1 MPEYI
6 FSRRLD
12 SMIIIAKVNA
22 INTSDGVYNV
32 AVKDKENSYNVKVNP
47 ALNYSFTIG
56 QVYEF
61 DVTKV
66 EGTERVSYNLNS
78 AKHIDEFD
86 IITKE
91 EVLREFFPKAPI
103 DSKDAKPEVYKYI
116 DRIDNKIIKDICIKL
131 IKENEDD
138 FFIYPAASKL
148 HHAYVGGLAYHSIGM
163 LHLAD
168 GFIENYPYLNK
179 DYIYAGILLHDI
191 GKTIELTGVVNT
203 EYSLKGQ
210 LLGHLVLGAM
220 QIERAAKEL
229 GYEDCEEALIL
240 EHMLVSH
247 HGQPVFGSAKKP
259 MTAEA
264 LVLWY
269 IDTIDSKFRVLGEE
283 LEKTQAK
290 TFTDP
295 IGVLD
300 RAKIYKI

>member
-1 MPEYI
+1 
-6 FSRRLD
+6 
-12 SMIIIAKVNA
+12 MIIIAKVNA

-32 AVKDKENSYNVKVNP
+32 AVKDKENNYNVKVNP
-47 ALNYSFTIG
+47 ALGYTFVIG

-66 EGTERVSYNLNS
+66 EGTERISYNLNS
-78 AKHIDEFD
+78 AKHVNEFD
-86 IITKE
+86 IEKKE
-91 EVLREFFPKAPI
+91 STLRDFFPAAPI

-116 DRIDNKIIKDICIKL
+116 DKIENKIIKAITNKL
-131 IKENEDD
+131 IKENEDE
-138 FFIYPAASKL
+138 FFIYPAASKM

-163 LHLAD
+163 LHFAD

-191 GKTIELTGVVNT
+191 GKTIELSGAVNT

-220 QIERAAKEL
+220 QIEAAAKEL
-229 GYEDCEEALIL
+229 GYEDSEEALIL

-247 HGQPVFGSAKKP
+247 HGQPMFGSAKKP

-283 LEKTQAK
+283 LAK
-290 TFTDP
+290 TPDKEFTDS

-300 RAKIYKI
+300 RTKIYKV